1 MLHDSVKYFR
11 VHLVTVE
18 NENLQNITELKIL
31 FNSSLL
37 VDRKIVMN
45 KFGSRPKVYE
55 LIYHLFKPLLV
66 FVRKNSIF
74 MSR

>member
-1 MLHDSVKYFR
+1 MLHDRVKFSR

-18 NENLQNITELKIL
+18 NENLQNITELIIG

-45 KFGSRPKVYE
+45 KF
-55 LIYHLFKPLLV
+55 
-66 FVRKNSIF
+66 
-74 MSR
+74 

>member
-11 VHLVTVE
+11 VHLVTVK
-18 NENLQNITELKIL
+18 NENLQNITELIIG

-45 KFGSRPKVYE
+45 KFKSQP
-55 LIYHLFKPLLV
+55 
-66 FVRKNSIF
+66 
-74 MSR
+74 

>member
-1 MLHDSVKYFR
+1 MLHDRVKFFR

-45 KFGSRPKVYE
+45 KF
-55 LIYHLFKPLLV
+55 
-66 FVRKNSIF
+66 
-74 MSR
+74 